1 MNVEL
6 DNLDKKLLSIIQADF
21 SLVREPFSALG
32 LGLGIIGDE
41 VIQRIDKL
49 KAGGIIRQ
57 IGPVFNPKKLGY
69 QTTLVAAKIP
79 GERLDEAGQIIG
91 RHQMVSHCYQRDHD
105 LNLWFTLA
113 MSVAGDME
121 AEVIE
126 LGNSIESETTLNLP
140 AVKTFKI
147 GVYFPLGERNSDLS
161 SPAKRGNLSL
171 PPRDDNKLS
180 AVDRAVINALQQDL
194 PLIERPFDMIA
205 AKLSMDADKFL
216 SHCETLLQRGI
227 MRRFSAS
234 INQYRLGYIS
244 NAMLCW
250 QVPSDIVDKTGKKIA
265 IFPEVSHCYERQT
278 NRLWPYNLFAM
289 MHARSNENC
298 QAVIDKICKQTG
310 LNRNETLLLF
320 SIKEVKKTRVQYK
333 V

>member
-6 DNLDKKLLSIIQADF
+6 DNLDKILLNIIQAKF
-21 SLVREPFSALG
+21 PLAREPFSALG
-32 LGLGIIGDE
+32 LGLGITGDE
-41 VIQRIDKL
+41 VIHRIDRL
-49 KAGGIIRQ
+49 KAGRIIRQ

-69 QTTLVAAKIP
+69 QTTLVAAKIS
-79 GERLDEAGQIIG
+79 GERLDKAGQIIG

-105 LNLWFTLA
+105 LNLWFTL
-113 MSVAGDME
+113 SLPVAEDME
-121 AEVIE
+121 AEVRK

-147 GVYFPLGERNSDLS
+147 GAYFAAGDRSSDLLS
-161 SPAKRGNLSL
+161 SAKRGNLS
-171 PPRDDNKLS
+171 PAPGNDNKLS
-180 AVDRAVINALQQDL
+180 VDDRAVINALQQDL

-205 AKLSMDADKFL
+205 AKLPMDADKL
-216 SHCETLLQRGI
+216 LGHCETLFQRGI

-244 NAMLCW
+244 NTMLCW
-250 QVPSDIVDKTGKKIA
+250 QVPADMVDKTGKKIA
-265 IFPEVSHCYERQT
+265 TFPEVSHCYERQT

-298 QAVIDKICKQTG
+298 HAVIDKICKQTG
-310 LNRNETLLLF
+310 LNRKEMLLLF
-320 SIKEVKKTRVQYK
+320 TTKEIKKTRVQYK

>member
-6 DNLDKKLLSIIQADF
+6 DNLDKSLLNIIQTEFPLA
-21 SLVREPFSALG
+21 REPFSALG
-32 LGLGIIGDE
+32 LSLGITSDE
-41 VIQRIDKL
+41 VIHRIDRL
-49 KAGGIIRQ
+49 KSGGIIRQ

-79 GERLDEAGQIIG
+79 GERLDKAGQIIG

-105 LNLWFTLA
+105 FNLWFTL
-113 MSVAGDME
+113 SLPGNRNIE
-121 AEVIE
+121 AEVLE
-126 LGNSIESETTLNLP
+126 LGNSINSETIINLP
-140 AVKTFKI
+140 AITTFKI
-147 GVYFPLGERNSDLS
+147 EAYFAAGDRSSDLS
-161 SPAKRGNLSL
+161 SPAKRTNFSHAPG
-171 PPRDDNKLS
+171 DDNKLS
-180 AVDRAVINALQQDL
+180 AIDPAVINALQQDL

-205 AKLSMDADKFL
+205 AKLPMDADKFL

-250 QVPSDIVDKTGKKIA
+250 QVPSNIVDKIGKKITT
-265 IFPEVSHCYERQT
+265 FPEISHCYERQT

-289 MHARSNENC
+289 AHAKSNENC
-298 QAVIDKICKQTG
+298 YAVIDKICKQTG
-310 LNRNETLLLF
+310 LNRNEMLILF
-320 SIKEVKKTRVQYK
+320 STKEVKKTRVQYK